1 MLLLRLRDGD
11 PSGGRDVMNES
22 EARLALAKAEF
33 LAYELSLEIM
43 RANNWMGPGNDRQAA
58 KKSLAKIELLR
69 ADLDDKINS
78 VKDMMDSSE

>member
-1 MLLLRLRDGD
+1 MLLLRPKSGD

-43 RANNWMGPGNDRQAA
+43 RANNWMGPGNDPQAA
-58 KKSLAKIELLR
+58 KKSIAKIERLR
-69 ADLDDKINS
+69 ADLDANINA
-78 VKDMMDSSE
+78 VKDMMDNSE